1 MEFTGVGNSYFV
13 AISICPKVGLR
24 HNNAS
29 NPVCCS
35 SLRSKAVAL
44 SGVPGSSQGSLVH
57 PKARPKLSS
66 KKLLRRLLKLA
77 LEYRGPCTAVVLMQI
92 ALVALGL
99 STLGMTGLGI
109 DYLSSQVLKKS
120 PPAHWPFGLQPPAS
134 WSSMQVIAALSGM
147 ILIVAVLTA
156 ALKYL
161 AAVASAALSQE
172 VLIRIRT
179 DVYSKLQ
186 QLSFNFYD
194 AGESSSI
201 INRAAGDA
209 SNVRNFIDGVIIKV
223 LTVLLTLTVYL
234 IYMFKMH
241 VGLTIACLA
250 STPLIWVGAVV
261 FSKLVQPAY
270 RHASELSDVM
280 IRTLVENLQ
289 GIQVVK
295 GFARESEQADR
306 FQRATDNI
314 RDLKESIFFRIST
327 FQPVIGLLTQINML
341 VLIGYGGMLVI
352 RGELALGAG
361 LFVFAN
367 LLHEFANQVSQ
378 ITNIAN
384 SIQTSLAS
392 AERVFEVLDEPVQIV
407 TSPDALHLTR
417 VSNSIEFDNVSF
429 GYNLDRMLLRCISL
443 RIETGECV
451 GITGPTGSGKT
462 TLLSLLKRFYDVSSG
477 SIRLDGVDLREL
489 NLDDVRRSMGIVFQ
503 DSFLFSNTVA
513 ANIAFGVPDATL
525 DEVTTAAKI
534 AAADEFIRELPDKYD
549 SMVGEH
555 GSNLSG
561 GQRQRLALA
570 RAIVTNPSVLLLD
583 DATASVDPETEH
595 EIREAIVSAMRNRT
609 TIVVSNRLSTLRQT
623 DRIVVLQ
630 DGTVS
635 DVGTHE
641 QLLKS
646 SDYYRELAELQ
657 GFCDTGLNCIS
668 PPSDSLV
675 KRVG

>member
-1 MEFTGVGNSYFV
+1 MGQ
-13 AISICPKVGLR
+13 GL
-24 HNNAS
+24 S
-29 NPVCCS
+29 
-35 SLRSKAVAL
+35 AL
-44 SGVPGSSQGSLVH
+44 VEADELAGVPGFSQESLVR

-66 KKLLRRLLKLA
+66 KKMLRRLLRLA

-92 ALVALGL
+92 TLVALGL

-109 DYLSSQVLKKS
+109 DYLSSQVLKRS
-120 PPAHWPFGLQPPAS
+120 PPANWPFGLHPPAS
-134 WSSMQVIAALSGM
+134 WSSLHVIAGLSAM
-147 ILIVAVLTA
+147 ILIVAMLTA

-161 AAVASAALSQE
+161 AAIASAALSQE

-223 LTVLLTLTVYL
+223 LTVFLTLTVYL
-234 IYMFKMH
+234 IYMLNMH
-241 VGLTIACLA
+241 VWLTIACLA
-250 STPLIWVGAVV
+250 STPLLWVSAVV

-295 GFARESEQADR
+295 GFARETEQAER
-306 FQRATDNI
+306 FEQANLNI

-327 FQPVIGLLTQINML
+327 FQPIIGLLTQINML
-341 VLIGYGGMLVI
+341 VLIGYGGTLVI

-392 AERVFEVLDEPVQIV
+392 AERVFEVLDEPIQIA
-407 TSPDALHLTR
+407 TSPDAQRIKH
-417 VSNSIEFDNVSF
+417 VSNTIEFDHVSF
-429 GYNLDRMLLRCISL
+429 GYNPDRMVLHDISL
-443 RIETGECV
+443 RIESGECV
-451 GITGPTGSGKT
+451 GITGRTGSGKT
-462 TLLSLLKRFYDVSSG
+462 TLLSLLKRFYDVTSG
-477 SIRLDGVDLREL
+477 SICLDGVDLRRL
-489 NLDDVRRSMGIVFQ
+489 NLDDVRRSIGIVFQ

-525 DEVTTAAKI
+525 EEVTAAARI
-534 AAADEFIRELPDKYD
+534 AAADEFIRELADKYD
-549 SMVGEH
+549 SIVGEH

-595 EIREAIVSAMRNRT
+595 EIREAIVAAMRDRT

-630 DGTVS
+630 EGRIKA
-635 DVGTHE
+635 VGTHE
-641 QLLKS
+641 QLLQS
-646 SDYYRELAELQ
+646 CEYYRELAELQ
-657 GFCDTGLNCIS
+657 GFSDGDRQGVG
-668 PPSDSLV
+668 PPCVLMA
-675 KRVG
+675 KRVS